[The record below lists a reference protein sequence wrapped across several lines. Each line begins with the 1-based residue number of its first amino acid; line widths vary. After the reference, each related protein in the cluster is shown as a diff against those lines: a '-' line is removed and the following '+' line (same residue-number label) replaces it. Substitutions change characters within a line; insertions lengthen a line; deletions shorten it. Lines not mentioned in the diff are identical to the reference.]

1 MNSEPSRATVKS
13 PLRAYAPR
21 ILASLAIAGGFV
33 WLFRRGGLPLIPP
46 EGALS
51 TLAAWAI
58 PAYVVFQLCAV
69 FFRVHRWVPLLRAIA
84 PDVSPP
90 RVVGIGLVGI
100 AAIMFAPLRM
110 GEAARPY
117 LLARDGKVSFFQALG
132 AAGAERVI
140 DGLTLTVISALAMA
154 LSTPLSPLP
163 DHLGAMPLPVSIIPR
178 AIYLAALVFSGGF
191 IALVVFYGAR
201 SFARRV
207 TSAILNPISPKLA
220 HFVTSTLERLA
231 DGLNVL
237 GSPKNRGR
245 FFAETAL
252 YWLAQ
257 LLAQFAL
264 MRGAGIEG
272 TFSQACVSLG
282 VLGLGVIVPA
292 GPGLFG
298 AFQIGTYSG
307 LALFFPLTVLKTS
320 GAAMVFV
327 AYASQLLIMA
337 SSLGIGFWILAR
349 TKPTLSAPAP
359 AAASTAQEIG

>member
-1 MNSEPSRATVKS
+1 VPSEPTAPLNS
-13 PLRAYAPR
+13 PLRVYAPR
-21 ILASLAIAGGFV
+21 ILASLLIAGAFV
-33 WLFRRGGLPLIPP
+33 WLFHRGGLPLIPP
-46 EGALS
+46 AGSLS
-51 TLAAWAI
+51 TLAAWAV
-58 PAYVVFQLCAV
+58 PAYLVIQLCSV
-69 FFRVHRWVPLLRAIA
+69 FFRVHRWVPLLRAVA
-84 PDVSPP
+84 PDISAA

-140 DGLTLTVISALAMA
+140 DGLMLTVVSAVAMA

-163 DHLGAMPLPVSIIPR
+163 DHLGAMPLPVSIIPH
-178 AIYLAALVFSGGF
+178 AIYFAALVFSGGF
-191 IALVVFYGAR
+191 IALLVFYGAR

-207 TSAILNPISPKLA
+207 TSMLLNPISPKLA
-220 HFVTSTLERLA
+220 HFVTMTLERLA

-237 GSPKNRGR
+237 GSPDNRLR

-252 YWLAQ
+252 YWLFQ
-257 LLAQFAL
+257 VLAQFAL
-264 MRGAGIEG
+264 MRGAGIPG
-272 TFSQACVSLG
+272 SFSEACVSLG

-307 LALFFPLTVLKTS
+307 LALFFPLLTLKSS

-337 SSLGIGFWILAR
+337 SALGIGFWILAR
-349 TKPTLSAPAP
+349 SKPVVADPAP
-359 AAASTAQEIG
+359 PATELEAG